1 MKKVLSNKYFSHI
14 KYKTKSLS
22 KIIIFTIFN
31 IIILMIKCEEERSL
45 VDNNDLL
52 LFLTKDGY
60 LHTYQKNEKKKNGN
74 YFLVIYFQKML
85 ILIK

>member
-1 MKKVLSNKYFSHI
+1 MKKVLSNKYISHI
-14 KYKTKSLS
+14 KYRKKSLS